1 MAHNHEG
8 HSHNHTVTNVNNAFL
23 IGIGLNV
30 VFVIV
35 EFVVG
40 FSLSSLSLISDAGHN
55 ATDVLSLLLSLFAFR
70 MLKVKATEKYT
81 YGYKKVSILVS
92 LLNAVLLIITTFFI
106 FYEGIQR
113 INAPVVLQGKSISIV
128 AFIGIFI
135 NAISAFLFF
144 REKDKDINV
153 KGAYLHLLA
162 DALVSLG
169 VVVAGIVIYYT
180 NWFWLDT
187 ALSFIIG
194 IIILISTWNLLTDSI
209 RLALD
214 GTPRNIDVQKV
225 KDLISA
231 FPGVSGI
238 HHVHIW
244 PISSSENA
252 MTAHIVIR
260 EDDIM
265 LFEKGKHELKH
276 KLEHE
281 KIHHTTFETEINE
294 CHDTECRHE

>member
-30 VFVIV
+30 AFVIV

-92 LLNAVLLIITTFFI
+92 LLNAILLIITTAFI
-106 FYEGIQR
+106 FYEGFQR
-113 INAPVVLQGKSISIV
+113 INAPVELQGKSISIV

-135 NAISAFLFF
+135 NAVSAFLFF

-153 KGAYLHLLA
+153 RGAYLHLLA

-225 KDLISA
+225 KDVITA
-231 FPGVSGI
+231 FPGVAGV

-252 MTAHIVIR
+252 MTAHIVLSENNI
-260 EDDIM
+260 
-265 LFEKGKHELKH
+265 LAFEKSKHDLKH

-281 KIHHTTFETEINE
+281 NIHHTTFEIEINE
-294 CHDTECRHE
+294 CDDKVCSHE

>member
-8 HSHNHTVTNVNNAFL
+8 HSHNAVTNVNNAFL

-30 VFVIV
+30 AFVII

-92 LLNAVLLIITTFFI
+92 LLNSILLIITTFFI

-113 INAPVVLQGKSISIV
+113 LNAPVALQGKSISIV

-169 VVVAGIVIYYT
+169 VVAGGIIIYYT
-180 NWFWLDT
+180 NWFWIDT

-194 IIILISTWNLLTDSI
+194 IIILVSTRNLLAAGI

-214 GTPRNIDVQKV
+214 GTPENINVQKV
-225 KDLISA
+225 KDLINA

-244 PISSSENA
+244 PISSNENA
-252 MTAHIVIR
+252 MTAHIVLK
-260 EDDIM
+260 ESDIL
-265 LFEKGKHELKH
+265 LFEKGKHQLKH

-281 KIHHTTFETEINE
+281 NIHHTTFEIEIYE
-294 CHDTECRHE
+294 CNDTVCGHE